1 MSSLDETISQDAHP
15 RSKNLTWHRPSPDDD
30 LSNNSATHRGGLRKP
45 KRVENNN
52 NNNEELVYTPVVCPV
67 ASFRNPYEPPAAE
80 IIASKHISTL
90 RNYVAKHKLGE
101 IEFKTIEM
109 VIEFSKMYVSSVAV
123 IFLIH

>member
-1 MSSLDETISQDAHP
+1 MSSLDENIPQDAHP
-15 RSKNLTWHRPSPDDD
+15 RSKNLTWRRPSPDDD

-45 KRVENNN
+45 KRVETNNNN
-52 NNNEELVYTPVVCPV
+52 NNNEELLYTPVVCPV

-80 IIASKHISTL
+80 IIASQKISTL

-109 VIEFSKMYVSSVAV
+109 VIEFSKMYVSSVTV
-123 IFLIH
+123 NN